1 MRTLFFS
8 IMTILSTTVMAQY
21 QADHA
26 LEVKRLTNWAP
37 NYLTVTNNW
46 NNMCIEPKV
55 STLKCLSVII
65 AVNGE
70 STKDMEES
78 DFYNIIDQNNSFE
91 LTYQTKSNGQNKQYT
106 ELFTKRKGKLLVTK
120 TAPIAKPETISLL
133 SDMDI
138 DFFAINT
145 FDYRLAGNDQLMDK
159 TLMEVFAD
167 HLRTKG
173 LKRTTEN
180 PDIYLYITKDVNQ
193 KIESMYVPQYK
204 TTTESG
210 GTSVGMGNF
219 LGVRGLSVG
228 GSSGNATTVTQ
239 DVGYM
244 RTNVQADAY
253 LEFSILDSRKLN
265 SESAPIIWQ
274 LTYSEH
280 STSEI
285 RLLEW
290 VKNWIGSWALEYPFH
305 EPIMSS
311 SVSTWGMFCNNFMQD
326 TTISDIVPGSKADQM
341 GCKIGDA
348 IKYVRYADNAENSC
362 SFRPGQS
369 FYASKIIPTTVMMQI
384 GKQKLTKGGVT
395 ESVSYNYIY

>member
-1 MRTLFFS
+1 MRTFYLTLTLMLA
-8 IMTILSTTVMAQY
+8 MTASAQY

-26 LEVKRLTNWAP
+26 LEVRRLSNWAP
-37 NYLTVTNNW
+37 EYLTVTNNW
-46 NNMCIEPKV
+46 NNMCIEPQV
-55 STLKCLSVII
+55 STLKCLSVIT

-70 STKDMEES
+70 STKDMEEA
-78 DFYNIIDQNNSFE
+78 DFYGIIDRNNSFE
-91 LTYQTKSNGQNKQYT
+91 LTYQTKANGQNKQYT
-106 ELFTKRKGKLLVTK
+106 KQFTKRKGKLLVTK
-120 TAPIAKPETISLL
+120 TAPVTKPATISLL
-133 SDMDI
+133 SDMDV

-145 FDYRLAGNDQLMDK
+145 FDYRLAGDDQLMDK

-180 PDIYLYITKDVNQ
+180 PDIYLYVTKDVNQ
-193 KIESMYVPQYK
+193 TIESMYVPQYK
-204 TTTESG
+204 TVTESG
-210 GTSVGMGNF
+210 GSSIGMGNF
-219 LGVRGLSVG
+219 LGVKGLSVG
-228 GSSGNATTVTQ
+228 GSSGSATTVTK

-253 LEFSILDSRKLN
+253 LEFSILDSRKLD
-265 SESAPIIWQ
+265 SESAPVIWQ

-305 EPIMSS
+305 ESVMSS
-311 SVSTWGMFCNNFMQD
+311 TVSTWGVFSNNFMQD
-326 TTISDIVPGSKADQM
+326 ATISDIVPGSKAEQM
-341 GCKIGDA
+341 GCKTGDV
-348 IKYVRYADNAENSC
+348 IKYVKYADNEENSC

-369 FYASKIIPTTVMMQI
+369 FYASQIIPTTVMMQI
-384 GKQKLTKGGVT
+384 GKQKFTKGGVT
-395 ESVSYNYIY
+395 ESVSYNFIY

>member
-1 MRTLFFS
+1 MRILYLFIVALFS
-8 IMTILSTTVMAQY
+8 MTIKAQF

-37 NYLTVTNNW
+37 DYLTVTNNW
-46 NNMCIEPKV
+46 NNMCIEPEAP
-55 STLKCLSVII
+55 TLKYLSVITAI
-65 AVNGE
+65 NGE
-70 STKDMEES
+70 STKDMDEAE
-78 DFYNIIDQNNSFE
+78 FYNILDNNNSFE
-91 LTYQTKSNGQNKQYT
+91 LSYQTKTNGQNKQFT
-106 ELFTKRKGKLLVTK
+106 KHFTKRKGKLLVTK
-120 TAPIAKPETISLL
+120 APPTEMPATISLL
-133 SDMDI
+133 SDMDV

-145 FDYRLAGNDQLMDK
+145 FDYRLAGDDQLMDK

-167 HLRTKG
+167 RLQSKG
-173 LKRTTEN
+173 LKRTTDN

-204 TTTESG
+204 TTTESD

-265 SESAPIIWQ
+265 NENAPVIWQ

-280 STSEI
+280 CTNEI
-285 RLLEW
+285 RLLEM
-290 VKNWIGSWALEYPFH
+290 VKRWIGSWALEYPFH
-305 EPIMSS
+305 ESVMSS
-311 SVSTWGMFCNNFMQD
+311 SVSTWGVFCNNFMQD
-326 TTISDIVPGSKADQM
+326 TTISDIVSGSKAEQM
-341 GCKIGDA
+341 GCKVGDA
-348 IKYVRYADNAENSC
+348 IKYIKYADNTENSC
-362 SFRPGQS
+362 YFRPGQS
-369 FYASKIIPTTVMMQI
+369 FYASQIIPTTVMMQI
-384 GKQKLTKGGVT
+384 GKQKYTKGGVT
-395 ESVSYNYIY
+395 ENVSYNYIY

>member
-1 MRTLFFS
+1 MKKIFLFFS
-8 IMTILSTTVMAQY
+8 LMLSVTSWAQY

-37 NYLTVTNNW
+37 DYLTVTNNW
-46 NNMCIEPKV
+46 NNMCIEPQA

-70 STKDMEES
+70 STKDMEED
-78 DFYNIIDQNNSFE
+78 DFYRIIDRSNSFE

-106 ELFTKRKGKLLVTK
+106 KQFTKRKGKLLVTK
-120 TAPIAKPETISLL
+120 AAPQAKPTTISLL
-133 SDMDI
+133 SDMDV
-138 DFFAINT
+138 DFFAFNT
-145 FDYRLAGNDQLMDK
+145 FDYRLSGDDQLMDK

-167 HLRTKG
+167 HLRSKG
-173 LKRTTEN
+173 LKRTTES
-180 PDIYLYITKDVNQ
+180 PDLYLYITKDVNQ
-193 KIESMYVPQYK
+193 KIESMYVPQYR

-219 LGVRGLSVG
+219 LGVKGLSVG
-228 GSSGNATTVTQ
+228 SSSGSATTVTK

-265 SESAPIIWQ
+265 SESAPVIWQ

-290 VKNWIGSWALEYPFH
+290 VKNWIGSWTLEYPFH
-305 EPIMSS
+305 EAVMSTN
-311 SVSTWGMFCNNFMQD
+311 VSTWGVFCNNFIQD
-326 TTISDIVPGSKADQM
+326 PTVSDVVPGSKAEQL
-341 GCKIGDA
+341 GCKTGDV
-348 IKYVRYADNAENSC
+348 IKYVKYADNEENSC
-362 SFRPGQS
+362 YFRPGQS
-369 FYASKIIPTTVMMQI
+369 FYASLIIPTAVMMHV
-384 GKQKLTKGGVT
+384 GKQKFTKGGIT
-395 ESVSYNYIY
+395 ESISYNYIY